1 MRQRVMSAATDTS
14 QGTAS
19 PASTSTSA
27 QMLAQQVATSQ
38 GLAQHLLPVVRMVP
52 KATWQAQQAAKLEL
66 IPVVSRVV
74 RLADSSQQLSKWQ
87 MAGRPVDR
95 LTERC
100 CTG

>member
-1 MRQRVMSAATDTS
+1 
-14 QGTAS
+14 
-19 PASTSTSA
+19 
-27 QMLAQQVATSQ
+27 
-38 GLAQHLLPVVRMVP
+38 MVP
-52 KATWQAQQAAKLEL
+52 KAPWQAQQAAKLEL